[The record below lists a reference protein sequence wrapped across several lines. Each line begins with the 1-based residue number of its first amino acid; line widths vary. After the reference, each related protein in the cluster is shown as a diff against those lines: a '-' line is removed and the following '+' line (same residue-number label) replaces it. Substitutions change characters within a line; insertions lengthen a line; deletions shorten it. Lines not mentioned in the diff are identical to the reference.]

1 MLYSKFINVL
11 IASLLLSG
19 TLIADEGMWPLSEI
33 SKLDLKSHGL
43 QLELDE
49 IYNPNGISLLDGIC
63 NVSGC
68 SGAFVSESG
77 LILTNH
83 HCAYNAIQNASTSE
97 KNFLENGFIA
107 YSKDEE
113 IPAIGYAVRITEFYK
128 DVSDEVL
135 NVITDTMTPAERT
148 KAIDKKR
155 KEIILQIELE
165 NPGKRADVSEMFLG
179 KTFVLFVYTYLR
191 DIRLVYTPPKS
202 IGNFGGEVDNWM
214 WPRHTGDFSFMRAY
228 IGLDGNPGEYSIE
241 NIPYSPK
248 RVLKLAPEGVQEGD
262 FVFIMGYPGRTYRH
276 RTSHFLA
283 YENELRMPAVANLY
297 QQQIEMMEE
306 MGLNNPDVA
315 LKLSSRI
322 KSLANVMKN
331 YRGKLLGIKRLL
343 LVEEKQNEEL
353 ALQEF
358 INSDLSRSE
367 KYNTVLNDISAL
379 FKIKRNKFERNMVFS
394 YLLRSSV
401 LLNTAYQIYESSIE
415 LEKPESEREYSYMSR
430 NIVRTKKRLE
440 ISLKNY
446 HEPTDK
452 VLFSDLLKS
461 ALTLSDD
468 LSIPAINQTIN
479 SNSDEAIQ
487 AYVDEIY
494 QQSTI
499 DEIFLSENWIKSPD
513 EIKAL
518 DDPFIQL
525 AVKLY
530 PSYQSRREED
540 KDHQGKL
547 NRLLANYID
556 IKKEFLAT
564 EFIPDANS
572 TLRLTYGHISG
583 YTPQDAIVYNP
594 ITTMDGV
601 IEKTTAFAPFNT
613 PSRLIELYHQKKFG
627 KYKPMGFKSVPTG
640 ILYNMDTTGGNS
652 GSPVF
657 NAKGEIVGINFDRT
671 YEATIND
678 FKWSS
683 DYSRSIGVDIRY
695 VLWVTDIYS
704 GAQHIINELGL

>member
-1 MLYSKFINVL
+1 MVYSRFINVL
-11 IASLLLSG
+11 TVSLILTGAL
-19 TLIADEGMWPLSEI
+19 TADEGMWPLSEI
-33 SKLDLKSHGL
+33 HKLDLKSHGL

-68 SGAFVSESG
+68 SGAFVSEAG

-83 HCAYNAIQNASTSE
+83 HCAYRAIQNASTSE
-97 KNFLENGFIA
+97 ENFLENGFIA
-107 YSKDEE
+107 YSKSEE
-113 IPAIGYAVRITEFYK
+113 VPAAGYTVRITEFYE

-135 NVITDTMTPAERT
+135 NVITDTMAPAERT

-155 KEIILQIELE
+155 KEIILKIESE

-191 DIRLVYTPPKS
+191 DIRLVYAPPKS

-228 IGLDGNPGEYSIE
+228 VGLDGNPAEYSTE
-241 NIPYSPK
+241 NVPYSPK
-248 RVLKLAPEGVQEGD
+248 KVLKLAPEGVQEGD

-283 YENELRMPAVANLY
+283 YENEFRMPAVAALY
-297 QQQIEMMEE
+297 QQQINMMEA
-306 MGLNNPDVA
+306 MGANNADVA
-315 LKLSSRI
+315 LKLTSRI

-331 YRGKLLGIKRLL
+331 YRGKLLGIKRLR
-343 LVEEKQNEEL
+343 LVEEKQSEEF

-358 INSDLSRSE
+358 INSESSRSE
-367 KYNTVLNDISAL
+367 KYSTVLDNIEEL
-379 FKIKRNKFERNMVFS
+379 FKIKRDNFDRNMVFS

-401 LLNTAYQIYESSIE
+401 LLNTAYQIYESAIE

-430 NIVRTKKRLE
+430 NIARTKKRLE
-440 ISLKNY
+440 ISLQNY

-452 VLFSDLLKS
+452 VLFTDLLKR
-461 ALTLSDD
+461 ALDLSNE
-468 LSIPAINQTIN
+468 LSIPVINQIIG
-479 SNSDEAIQ
+479 SSSDEAIQ
-487 AYVDEIY
+487 TFIKEIY
-494 QQSTI
+494 QKSSI
-499 DEIFLSENWIKSPD
+499 DEAFLTDNWMKSPE
-513 EIKAL
+513 EIKAV

-525 AVKLY
+525 AIKLY
-530 PSYQSRREED
+530 PSYQRRKEED
-540 KDHQGKL
+540 KAYRGKL

-583 YTPQDAIVYNP
+583 YAPKDAVVYSP
-594 ITTMDGV
+594 ITTMAGV
-601 IEKTTAFAPFNT
+601 IEKTTTFEPFNT
-613 PSRLIELYHQKKFG
+613 PERLIELYQHKKFG
-627 KYKPMGFKSVPTG
+627 KYKPMGFNSVPTG

-657 NAKGEIVGINFDRT
+657 NAKGEIVGINFDRA

-678 FKWSS
+678 FKWSRE
-683 DYSRSIGVDIRY
+683 YSRSIGVDIRY

-704 GAQHIINELGL
+704 GAQHIIDELKL